1 MTLFWHVLLVQ
12 ALLRTSWINPLTGRV
27 CLTDWTPQL
36 LKTVVPSSKG
46 RSQLHRCIFGY
57 HHTAGLPTCHLW
69 IWNDLESLLTFR
81 AAKPHEPVA
90 AGKSVPRG
98 VHQAEYDDSAQDV
111 RWSINS
117 LGLRDG
123 YLYLNYLTSFFP
135 EHHVSSCHPPKKL
148 AWWSGCTVHRG
159 SPIAPIGCQACEWIS
174 VSRRVAWQ
182 ERSGSQAPK
191 LYRQC
196 SSFHLAKDS
205 LFTFG
210 EIKNGGAK
218 IIELQIAIEQSWQGA
233 EPVKEHVDWALLLT
247 FMPWFCLLVAGCPQQ
262 SSDWVTVPCSWL
274 YVHQLVGSKNMLFN
288 KQCHESREA
297 IEICIHYDTW
307 HVFTGKPVCEA
318 MMNRFLPA
326 VPGSLRNLHRRGS
339 VFRRRKESNGFAWRF
354 PGNDMLFSL
363 SS

>member
-123 YLYLNYLTSFFP
+123 YLYLNYLTSCF
-135 EHHVSSCHPPKKL
+135 SRTSCIIMSPPKEISMME
-148 AWWSGCTVHRG
+148 WVHG
-159 SPIAPIGCQACEWIS
+159 SPGFTH
-174 VSRRVAWQ
+174 
-182 ERSGSQAPK
+182 RSHWMSG
-191 LYRQC
+191 L
-196 SSFHLAKDS
+196 
-205 LFTFG
+205 
-210 EIKNGGAK
+210 
-218 IIELQIAIEQSWQGA
+218 W
-233 EPVKEHVDWALLLT
+233 VDLH
-247 FMPWFCLLVAGCPQQ
+247 FE
-262 SSDWVTVPCSWL
+262 
-274 YVHQLVGSKNMLFN
+274 
-288 KQCHESREA
+288 ESRLTREA
-297 IEICIHYDTW
+297 W
-307 HVFTGKPVCEA
+307 
-318 MMNRFLPA
+318 
-326 VPGSLRNLHRRGS
+326 VPSPK
-339 VFRRRKESNGFAWRF
+339 VV
-354 PGNDMLFSL
+354 
-363 SS
+363 